1 MGCYCI
7 LFIFI
12 FKFYWPFASDGFF
25 CEQSWKLKANR
36 YNKHTG
42 AKQLRWV
49 VYSFLLILYT
59 YFATSSNF
67 IYSQDGV
74 QAGVQVIAVYLTN
87 HRRCSS
93 FTAIQ
98 YCAPLYFTVSF
109 VFSVYL
115 SVLYSSIHIIR
126 LPAKN
131 WRPRQSW
138 AFPVHTYLVK
148 IDSKLFTS
156 KFNLSWAV
164 WEQVRYQNM
173 TGWFFMLTHS
183 TYGIRNTLPL
193 RRGDSLFAE
202 LHTSC
207 SLIFQPARNRGEI
220 TNVLPGTEPISIDSF
235 PVCNDCNRYLKLKA
249 GMSRNVL

>member
-1 MGCYCI
+1 MGCYCT

-12 FKFYWPFASDGFF
+12 FKFYWPYASDGFF

-36 YNKHTG
+36 YTKHTG

-74 QAGVQVIAVYLTN
+74 QVIAVYLTN

-109 VFSVYL
+109 VFFRVSISTLFVYSYYPPSCEEL
-115 SVLYSSIHIIR
+115 TPSAILGLPCSHISSEDRFQVIH
-126 LPAKN
+126 
-131 WRPRQSW
+131 Q
-138 AFPVHTYLVK
+138 
-148 IDSKLFTS
+148 
-156 KFNLSWAV
+156 
-164 WEQVRYQNM
+164 
-173 TGWFFMLTHS
+173 
-183 TYGIRNTLPL
+183 
-193 RRGDSLFAE
+193 
-202 LHTSC
+202 
-207 SLIFQPARNRGEI
+207 
-220 TNVLPGTEPISIDSF
+220 
-235 PVCNDCNRYLKLKA
+235 
-249 GMSRNVL
+249 